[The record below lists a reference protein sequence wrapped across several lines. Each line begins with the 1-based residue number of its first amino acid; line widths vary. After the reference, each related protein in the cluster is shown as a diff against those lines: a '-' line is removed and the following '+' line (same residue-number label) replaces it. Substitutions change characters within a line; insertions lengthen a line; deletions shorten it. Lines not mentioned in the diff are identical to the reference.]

1 MTDVEAVVAE
11 LAKFAPDVCERGD
24 PANPALVAAFER
36 ATALVLPA
44 DYRAVVAHV
53 NGFSVMGNEVYGLR
67 GPDESASLE
76 SVYRFEHDE
85 VQVPQPTYLVPFS
98 PDGGGNFYCFDT
110 RYPSTA
116 TGSCPVVFWV
126 SNYRYTEADPPGV
139 VYPTFLAFVQ
149 EVIIAWPLEDY
160 DYDGNER

>member
-36 ATALVLPA
+36 ATALALPA

-53 NGFSVMGNEVYGLR
+53 NGFSVTGNEVYGLR

-76 SVYRFEHDE
+76 S
-85 VQVPQPTYLVPFS
+85 
-98 PDGGGNFYCFDT
+98 
-110 RYPSTA
+110 
-116 TGSCPVVFWV
+116 GSHN
-126 SNYRYTEADPPGV
+126 SR
-139 VYPTFLAFVQ
+139 
-149 EVIIAWPLEDY
+149 
-160 DYDGNER
+160 NEKQR